1 MSRDFHSKK
10 PIFKQIK
17 EEIED
22 QILDDRL
29 QEGDKAPS
37 TNELVAFYKVNHLTI
52 AKGVTEL
59 VEEEILF
66 KKRGVGMF
74 VSEKAKEKLIAKRRR
89 VFAEE
94 HITEFLRE
102 AEKLH
107 ISEEELIS
115 LIREK
120 KGRLYNDYE
129 N

>member
-1 MSRDFHSKK
+1 MSGDFHSKK

-22 QILDDRL
+22 QILDGRL
-29 QEGDKAPS
+29 KEGEKAPS

-52 AKGVTEL
+52 SKGVSEL

-74 VSEKAKEKLIAKRRR
+74 VAEGGKEKLITKRRN

-94 HITEFLRE
+94 HIEDLLKE
-102 AEKLH
+102 AAKLH
-107 ISEEELIS
+107 ITEEELIK

-120 KGRLYNDYE
+120 KGRNSNDY
-129 N
+129 